1 MANFEQEFDKV
12 YQEQIRHIVIL
23 RARFC
28 LFLALILN
36 LFYLFLEQSIFAQH
50 FSTYL
55 ALKISVIALLCISV
69 PLSYAKFFQEK
80 PLLFASMLFGVHL
93 FFDTSMFILSGAH
106 PTYVSS
112 FLIAM
117 LFLTILFP
125 YNYRLSLILISCI
138 AAAFNF
144 ALFVSHQG
152 YWIAP
157 AQPIDW
163 IYVLNQNFLLFIVAV
178 VVFLKSIVEMTL
190 KRNEFMSQMGVEE
203 AKTSLEKSI
212 DVLRSTQSQL
222 VHSEKM
228 ASLGRLVAGIAH
240 ELNNP
245 VNYIYGNLR
254 PLERYAQYLEQ
265 TSGAQDPPIF
275 QNGMTRP
282 EVFADLHEII
292 QTLREGA
299 HRMQKI
305 VQDLRLFS
313 HASSVTGTDAEKE
326 DFDLYAGIE
335 KTMALV
341 SHLVPENV
349 QIVREDPSLELPML
363 PGRYGQLN
371 QVLMNLVVN
380 ALQAFPQQQK
390 NCEVKIAVQLED
402 APEDGK
408 RLAIT
413 VSDNGPGIAPHIRE
427 HIFEPFFTTKSEGEG
442 TGLGLAISHSI
453 VQTLHG
459 EIYLDS
465 VVGRGT
471 SFTVVVEIPT
481 LSQRANL
488 PQNPKEAAA

>member
-1 MANFEQEFDKV
+1 MANFEQKFDKV

-55 ALKISVIALLCISV
+55 GLKISVIALLCISV

-80 PLLFASMLFGVHL
+80 PLLFASALFGIHL

-138 AAAFNF
+138 AVAFNF
-144 ALFVSHQG
+144 ALFASHQG
-152 YWIAP
+152 FWVAP
-157 AQPIDW
+157 VQPIDW

-212 DVLRSTQSQL
+212 DVLKSTQSQL

-254 PLERYAQYLEQ
+254 PLERYVQYLEKTAGISQ
-265 TSGAQDPPIF
+265 PPIF
-275 QNGMTRP
+275 QNGMNRE

-292 QTLREGA
+292 HTLREGA

-313 HASSVTGTDAEKE
+313 HASNATHGEYEKE
-326 DFDLYAGIE
+326 DFDLQAGID
-335 KTMALV
+335 KTLALV
-341 SHLVPENV
+341 SHLVPDHV
-349 QIVREDPSLELPML
+349 RIVRENAELPLPLL

-380 ALQAFPQQQK
+380 ALQAFAPRQK
-390 NCEVKIAVQLED
+390 DCVLKIGLHLES
-402 APEDGK
+402 GLNRTQ

-413 VSDNGPGIAPHIRE
+413 VSDNGPGIPPHIRD

-453 VQTLHG
+453 VQTLNG
-459 EIYLDS
+459 QIDLES
-465 VVGRGT
+465 EVNQGT
-471 SFTVVVEIPT
+471 SFTVSVDIPIT
-481 LSQRANL
+481 SHHANL
-488 PQNPKEAAA
+488 LQNPKEAAA